1 MKVLILSCNTGQ
13 GHNAAGLAMLETFK
27 ARKIDAQM
35 KDALIFK
42 SENVSKITSNVYTTI
57 TTKSSWFFGC
67 IYHAGRFISS
77 SKYKS
82 PVYLANTSYAKK
94 MYEYLRDNQI
104 DVLVAPHLFPA
115 EAATY
120 IRRHYDINL
129 ACYAIATDYAC
140 IPFWEETEMDY
151 YFIPENMKDEFL
163 KHGISENKLVL
174 TGIPVS
180 KNYCIKEDKARLR
193 QEFGIS
199 ETCKVYLIM
208 SGSMGFGNIIDIVHE
223 LAKISGDNSKI
234 IVLGGRNEALKSK
247 LRSIYKNDLRIT
259 VMDFTDKVP
268 QLLKI
273 SDVLLTKPGGLT
285 STEAALSNI
294 PIIHTAP
301 IPGCETLNAR
311 FFNKENMSVLVKNPS
326 QIAKVAL
333 DIVTD
338 DNKREKMIQAQRLNI
353 NPHAADDICDF
364 IISRQTEG
372 IGIK

>member
-208 SGSMGFGNIIDIVHE
+208 SGSMGFGKLAIFAAE
-223 LAKISGDNSKI
+223 LS
-234 IVLGGRNEALKSK
+234 LRLKSGEHM
-247 LRSIYKNDLRIT
+247 
-259 VMDFTDKVP
+259 V
-268 QLLKI
+268 
-273 SDVLLTKPGGLT
+273 
-285 STEAALSNI
+285 
-294 PIIHTAP
+294 IIC
-301 IPGCETLNAR
+301 GN
-311 FFNKENMSVLVKNPS
+311 
-326 QIAKVAL
+326 
-333 DIVTD
+333 
-338 DNKREKMIQAQRLNI
+338 NKRIYAVLQKQFQN
-353 NPHAADDICDF
+353 NPRVHILGYTNRVADYMDACDV
-364 IISRQTEG
+364 
-372 IGIK
+372 K